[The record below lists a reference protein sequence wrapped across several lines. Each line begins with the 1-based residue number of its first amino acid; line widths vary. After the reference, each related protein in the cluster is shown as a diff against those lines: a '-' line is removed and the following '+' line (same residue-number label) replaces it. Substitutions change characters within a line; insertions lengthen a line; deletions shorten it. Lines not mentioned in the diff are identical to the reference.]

1 MVKVAVMLAPGFEE
15 IEALA
20 PVDIFRRAG
29 FDCHMIGLLDRTV
42 EGSHGIRVEADTRF
56 SGQLTS
62 YDLVVLPGG
71 MPGATNL
78 RDHSELIADLQA
90 VVDTGKFVAAICAA
104 PIVLDRAGLLE
115 NRNYTCYPGMEQDIQ
130 SGNHIEEVVVVD
142 GPIVTS
148 RGAGTSLEF
157 TYTLVDMF
165 GNDGHELAKKMVY
178 RRN

>member
-1 MVKVAVMLAPGFEE
+1 
-15 IEALA
+15 
-20 PVDIFRRAG
+20 
-29 FDCHMIGLLDRTV
+29 
-42 EGSHGIRVEADTRF
+42 
-56 SGQLTS
+56 
-62 YDLVVLPGG
+62 

-157 TYTLVDMF
+157 AYTLVDMF
-165 GNDGHELAKKMVY
+165 DNDGHELAKKMVY